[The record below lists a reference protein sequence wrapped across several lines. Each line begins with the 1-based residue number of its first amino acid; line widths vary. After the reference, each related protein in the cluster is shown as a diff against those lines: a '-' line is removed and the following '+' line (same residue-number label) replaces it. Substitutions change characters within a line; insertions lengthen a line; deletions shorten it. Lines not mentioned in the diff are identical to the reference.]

1 MEVFMRKKRIGQSR
15 KIVEKNSHDCSHTA
29 SPYKNISYLL
39 ISFYIQSKLKNT
51 KTTVYLHITQIE
63 TATGQNRNIPDIF
76 MSF

>member
-15 KIVEKNSHDCSHTA
+15 KIVEKIVTIVPIQLLHI
-29 SPYKNISYLL
+29 KNISYLL
-39 ISFYIQSKLKNT
+39 IAFYIQSKLKNT

-76 MSF
+76 MTF